1 MNSSYNVKAMNSKAV
16 DLNLLSTFHPR
27 ETFAQRSA
35 LVQAFK
41 FFILAVVWLSIIFVV
56 AAGAGLTFAWKAPF
70 VFNELMPTW
79 FPSVDKQIFKN
90 LADIHAY
97 LAPTVVVATIIPV
110 NALFMVLCERKFLS
124 LLTVRI
130 GPDAVGPNG
139 GLQTLADALKL
150 LFKEDTVPKNSDPI
164 LFFLAPALFFAP
176 SMVVFLPLLAVA
188 ANRLGGFIYAD
199 LDISLIFILGF
210 LSLGTMSLVMAGWAS
225 NNKYSLMGG
234 LRAASQAI
242 SYEIPLVL
250 AIISVIMLS
259 GSVNLFEISEAQAG
273 GILNWNLLGNGE
285 LPRIL
290 NLFASTNGNFFDGFV
305 TLVYLTLC
313 VSLFL
318 IFITASTAEVN
329 RIPFDIPE
337 AESELVSGFNTE
349 FSGMKFALFFLAE
362 YTNLFIA
369 SAIASIL
376 FLGGSHLPISIEA
389 EQALYSAL
397 TNLNISLPIIGTF
410 NGMLEGLNFVWVI
423 TSVTLLVKIYLM
435 FLIAIWVRATLP
447 RLRQD
452 QLMEFGW
459 KYLIPLTLGILFLM
473 AIILEYIKS

>member
-1 MNSSYNVKAMNSKAV
+1 MNSKAV
-16 DLNLLSTFHPR
+16 DLNLLSSFHPR
-27 ETFAQRSA
+27 EHFAERSA

-41 FFILAVVWLSIIFVV
+41 FIILATVWLSIIFI
-56 AAGAGLTFAWKAPF
+56 AAASAGLAFAWKAPF
-70 VFNELMPTW
+70 VFNTLLPAW
-79 FPSVDKQIFKN
+79 FPNINKEIFHN
-90 LADIHAY
+90 IADIHAY
-97 LAPTVVVATIIPV
+97 LAPTVVVATVIPV

-124 LLTVRI
+124 LLTMRI

-150 LFKEDTVPKNSDPI
+150 LFKEDTMPKGSDPI
-164 LFFLAPALFFAP
+164 LFTLAPALFFAP

-188 ANRLGGFIYAD
+188 ANRLGAFIYTD
-199 LDISLIFILGF
+199 IDISLIFILSF
-210 LSLGTMSLVMAGWAS
+210 VSLGTMSLVMAGWAS

-234 LRAASQAI
+234 LRAASQAV

-250 AIISVIMLS
+250 AIIAIVMMS
-259 GSVNLFEISEAQAG
+259 GSMNLVEISDRQAG
-273 GILNWNLLGNGE
+273 GILNWNIFANGE
-285 LPRIL
+285 LPRVL

-305 TLVYLTLC
+305 ALVFLILC
-313 VSLFL
+313 VSLFV

-369 SAIASIL
+369 SAVASVL

-389 EQALYSAL
+389 EQALYSSL
-397 TNLNISLPIIGTF
+397 TNLNISLPVIGTF
-410 NGMLEGLNFVWVI
+410 NGMFESLNFTWVV
-423 TSVTLLVKIYLM
+423 TSITLLLKVYLM
-435 FLIAIWVRATLP
+435 FLVAIWIRATLP

-459 KYLIPLTLGILFLM
+459 KYLIPVSLGIIFLM
-473 AIILEYIKS
+473 ALILEYIKS